1 MNEMIYIFSLDN
13 PLNYYKVTR
22 DWEEAIEYIKIL
34 KDFYYIVPEVATR
47 QTYNKIRK
55 ATEAKNKKL
64 REAYN
69 RELNKQGIKANSWAE
84 QNYRRGC

>member
-55 ATEAKNKKL
+55 AIEKENKEKKEIYE
-64 REAYN
+64 RTI
-69 RELNKQGIKANSWAE
+69 R
-84 QNYRRGC
+84 